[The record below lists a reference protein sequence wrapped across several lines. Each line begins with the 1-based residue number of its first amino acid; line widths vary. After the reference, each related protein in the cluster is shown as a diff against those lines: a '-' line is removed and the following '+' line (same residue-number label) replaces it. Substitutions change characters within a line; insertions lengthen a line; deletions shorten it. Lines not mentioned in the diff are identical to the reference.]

1 MSRQWCNVVCLK
13 RTHLLW
19 FWTWRA
25 EQWVKTKRENVYGS
39 LLCLVFNFFF
49 VCECFQSL
57 NSSLVSV
64 NGSVSALNTD
74 VGELFAKVSL
84 AMTEIS
90 NVTTVVEGLTNFLHT
105 KMAGTSSVAE
115 GGSPEGKLT
124 TGENDTHAEKWL
136 PGTVAA
142 RNEMMKDWDWEWVS
156 WSFPW
161 TVVYRT
167 DIDRARNDLYL
178 VLIHYSADIEET
190 ENWCVCSTDYP

>member
-1 MSRQWCNVVCLK
+1 M
-13 RTHLLW
+13 
-19 FWTWRA
+19 
-25 EQWVKTKRENVYGS
+25 KTKRENVYGS

-124 TGENDTHAEKWL
+124 TGENDTHAEK
-136 PGTVAA
+136 
-142 RNEMMKDWDWEWVS
+142 
-156 WSFPW
+156 
-161 TVVYRT
+161 
-167 DIDRARNDLYL
+167 
-178 VLIHYSADIEET
+178 
-190 ENWCVCSTDYP
+190 